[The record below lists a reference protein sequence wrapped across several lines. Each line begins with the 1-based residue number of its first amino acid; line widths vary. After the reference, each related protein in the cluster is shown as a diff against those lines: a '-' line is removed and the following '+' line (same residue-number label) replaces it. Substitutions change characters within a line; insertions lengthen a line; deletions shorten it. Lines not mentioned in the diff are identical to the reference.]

1 MHQHDDA
8 MFIARHTNELRL
20 LLRSTH
26 TRRNN
31 HLGKRL
37 ELPFGMF
44 DNQRSTLGGRAHM
57 LRGSARS

>member
-1 MHQHDDA
+1 
-8 MFIARHTNELRL
+8 MFTARRTNELRL

-26 TRRNN
+26 TRRTIC
-31 HLGKRL
+31 LGKRL
-37 ELPFGMF
+37 DLPFGMF